1 MTATLK
7 LSCKPIDQL
16 RGSPLAPY
24 IDVYERYL
32 ASRCYAPSTQRGYFG
47 CLAHLARWMKQCQLN
62 AEDLDEDVEE
72 PPALVPRYRPSDD
85 LRQFL
90 EDL

>member
-16 RGSPLAPY
+16 RGSPLEPY

-32 ASRCYAPSTQRGYFG
+32 ASVR
-47 CLAHLARWMKQCQLN
+47 
-62 AEDLDEDVEE
+62 
-72 PPALVPRYRPSDD
+72 
-85 LRQFL
+85 
-90 EDL
+90 